1 MFNELV
7 IEIVKTI
14 QSFEQ
19 RKRLRTSEEQNRFEY
34 AVRYIL
40 LDLWKACHSIPLKD
54 CSINLRSGYYSENP
68 RYRDRLREVECLV

>member
-14 QSFEQ
+14 ESHEQ
-19 RKRLRTSEEQNRFEY
+19 RKRLRNSDVQNRFEY

-40 LDLWKACHSIPLKD
+40 LDLWKGYPLGVLIRWMSK
-54 CSINLRSGYYSENP
+54 I
-68 RYRDRLREVECLV
+68 

>member
-14 QSFEQ
+14 QSHEQ
-19 RKRLRTSEEQNRFEY
+19 RKRLRNSDVQNRFEY

-40 LDLWKACHSIPLKD
+40 VDLWKGYPLGVLIRWMSK
-54 CSINLRSGYYSENP
+54 I
-68 RYRDRLREVECLV
+68 

>member
-14 QSFEQ
+14 QSHEQ
-19 RKRLRTSEEQNRFEY
+19 RKRLHISDVQNRFEY

-40 LDLWKACHSIPLKD
+40 LDLWKGYPLGVLIRWMSK
-54 CSINLRSGYYSENP
+54 I
-68 RYRDRLREVECLV
+68 

>member
-14 QSFEQ
+14 QSHEQ
-19 RKRLRTSEEQNRFEY
+19 RKRLRNSDVQNRFEY

-40 LDLWKACHSIPLKD
+40 LDLWKGYPLGVLIRWMSK
-54 CSINLRSGYYSENP
+54 I
-68 RYRDRLREVECLV
+68 

>member
-14 QSFEQ
+14 QSFEKRQ
-19 RKRLRTSEEQNRFEY
+19 RLRTSEEQNRFEY

-40 LDLWKACHSIPLKD
+40 LDYWKGYPLGVLIRWMSK
-54 CSINLRSGYYSENP
+54 I
-68 RYRDRLREVECLV
+68 

>member
-14 QSFEQ
+14 QSFEKRQ
-19 RKRLRTSEEQNRFEY
+19 RLRTSEEQNRFEY

-40 LDLWKACHSIPLKD
+40 LDLWKGYPLGVLIRWMSK
-54 CSINLRSGYYSENP
+54 I
-68 RYRDRLREVECLV
+68 

>member
-14 QSFEQ
+14 QSHEQ
-19 RKRLRTSEEQNRFEY
+19 RKRLRNSDVQNRFEY

-40 LDLWKACHSIPLKD
+40 LDYWKGYPLGVLIRWMSK
-54 CSINLRSGYYSENP
+54 I
-68 RYRDRLREVECLV
+68 

>member
-14 QSFEQ
+14 QSHER
-19 RKRLRTSEEQNRFEY
+19 RKRLRNSDVQNRFEY

-40 LDLWKACHSIPLKD
+40 LDLWKVYPLGVLIRWMSK
-54 CSINLRSGYYSENP
+54 I
-68 RYRDRLREVECLV
+68 

>member
-19 RKRLRTSEEQNRFEY
+19 RQRLRTSEEQNRFEY

-40 LDLWKACHSIPLKD
+40 VDLWKVYPLGVLIRWMSK
-54 CSINLRSGYYSENP
+54 I
-68 RYRDRLREVECLV
+68 